1 MRDFIADR
9 LLMLS
14 TWAYLI
20 SVKLK
25 DAGIWVLIAGRRK
38 RVDRLRGNHGDPIIH
53 KHTQISGND

>member
-25 DAGIWVLIAGRRK
+25 DAGIRVLISGRRK
-38 RVDRLRGNHGDPIIH
+38 RVSD
-53 KHTQISGND
+53 ND